1 MRSIPAR
8 LVSVNP
14 LGSAPASAVS
24 SSPSVSSVPFC
35 AIIKIPAYQA
45 SRNKWCPDG
54 RLLFPLHS
62 LWVLPLPSVMQFSP
76 YAIILHNARIYRT
89 ALVKRIWLSPYS
101 PSPQRR
107 TARPIRIPL
116 SYTHPR
122 KFASF
127 FQIFSD
133 HYPKKPQKG
142 NHPARRWLP
151 ALLRLRPASLEQLQ
165 NHGILVHL
173 LLQHQIPILAEQ
185 VLFLLLRNGFRHI
198 QVLDAASGAQLL

>member
-14 LGSAPASAVS
+14 LGAASASAVS
-24 SSPSVSSVPFC
+24 SSPPVSSVPFC

-133 HYPKKPQKG
+133 HYPKKASKRQPPCKKMVAC
-142 NHPARRWLP
+142 PSKTAS
-151 ALLRLRPASLEQLQ
+151 RLTGTASEPW
-165 NHGILVHL
+165 NPGSS
-173 LLQHQIPILAEQ
+173 
-185 VLFLLLRNGFRHI
+185 
-198 QVLDAASGAQLL
+198 ASSASDSDTR